1 MATEATMDEEPD
13 FLRSVGAI
21 CKPDR
26 RSPISD
32 FLTNEPITIQY
43 QHDAVAKYILHN
55 GVPHDIRIQFETTK
69 NLYLYAW
76 FVYRFFPVAKLHA
89 YTCLELALRERFE
102 AEVVAARVIA
112 SEFKPSLRALL
123 SFAVK
128 NGHLKNEHFAVWRHR
143 TEMRAQQRTEMERFF
158 EMERLNLSEITVDD
172 SDYEITEVDRDH
184 DYLAAILESTP
195 GLRNHYAHGSSS
207 LDNKA
212 LGTIQLV
219 AEIINQMYP
228 VAAENIP

>member
-1 MATEATMDEEPD
+1 MDDHPD
-13 FLRSVGAI
+13 YLRSAEMV

-26 RSPISD
+26 RSPTTS
-32 FLTNEPITIQY
+32 FLTNQPATVED
-43 QHDAVAKYILHN
+43 HRDRVAEYILHN
-55 GVPHDIRIQFETTK
+55 GVPNDIRVQFETTK

-76 FVYRFFPVAKLHA
+76 FVYRFYPVAKLHA

-102 AEVVAARVIA
+102 AEVVASRVIA

-123 SFAVK
+123 SFSVK

-143 TEMRAQQRTEMERFF
+143 TEMRAQQRTELERFA
-158 EMERLNLSEITVDD
+158 EMERLNLNEMTFDD
-172 SDYEITEVDRDH
+172 SNYEITEEDRDH

-207 LDNKA
+207 LDNQA

-219 AEIINQMYP
+219 AEIINQIYP
-228 VAAENIP
+228 MEA